1 MRTFITPAALLIA
14 VAAAAGAQPQTGPII
29 QKGGGHFPVPNATFT
44 VPTGTSYK
52 MAWDI
57 ENGSAK
63 PSDTNAAY
71 DVPARF
77 VNQAA
82 VVGMARNGIE
92 VAVVIHGS
100 AGEEML
106 TNEEYRARK
115 GVDNPNI
122 ALLEEMSKAGVKIIL
137 CGQTVGSRKMP
148 RDKILPFVL
157 IAPSAAWAHAVL
169 QQQGFNMNP
178 F

>member
-1 MRTFITPAALLIA
+1 MRTLAAPAALLIA
-14 VAAAAGAQPQTGPII
+14 VAAAGAQQQTGPVI

-44 VPTGTSYK
+44 VPAGVTYK

-57 ENGSAK
+57 AVGSAK
-63 PSDTNAAY
+63 PGDANAAY

-82 VVGMARNGIE
+82 VMGMARSATE
-92 VAVVIHGS
+92 LAVVIHGS
-100 AGEEML
+100 AGEEVL
-106 TNEEYRARK
+106 TNDEYRARK

-122 ALLEEMSKAGVKIIL
+122 ALLEEMSKAGVKIII

-157 IAPSAAWAHAVL
+157 VAPSATWTHAVL
-169 QQQGFNMNP
+169 QQQGFSINP